1 MANIIKTVDCPE
13 ERFDAGRTIFEE
25 GARSDCFYI
34 VRSGQVDVIKNLGM
48 PNEVLLATIPPGR
61 VLGEISCMDD
71 GPRTA
76 TAVAKSEVMLVRVAA
91 DTLKWQLAQCP
102 QWFSAVIRDLVE
114 RLRATDELVPS
125 QSSMKDTQAP

>member
-13 ERFDAGRTIFEE
+13 VRYETGKTIFEE
-25 GARSDCFYI
+25 GSRSDCFYI
-34 VRSGQVDVIKNLGM
+34 IRSGQIEIIKNRGK
-48 PNEVLLATIPPGR
+48 PNQTLLATIPPGR
-61 VLGEISCMDD
+61 VLGEIACMDD

-76 TAVAKSEVMLVRVAA
+76 TAVAKTDVELVRVAA

-102 QWFSAVIRDLVE
+102 QWFGAIIRDLVE

-125 QSSMKDTQAP
+125 MTSMKDTQSG